1 MVPRELLKLLQETG
15 AMLEGHF
22 LLTSGRHSNVYIE
35 KFRIMEHPR
44 ALDDVCRAM
53 SETVQNQ
60 NVELVLGAAIG
71 GILIA
76 GGVGRYLAVKHI
88 FSERVDGKMELRRG
102 VSITKGQRIIIVE
115 DIITTGGSVFELIQ
129 LAKDYEAEIVH
140 VVNLVDRSSGEV
152 KFEVPTTALLTIP
165 SEKWEP
171 EDCPLCQ
178 QGVAITQR
186 GRTGKQMETVRKIY
200 YYLFLRD
207 F

>member
-1 MVPRELLKLLQETG
+1 MESNKLLTLLQETG
-15 AMLEGHF
+15 AMLDGHF

-35 KFRIMEHPR
+35 KFRILEHPH
-44 ALDDVCRAM
+44 ALDDVCRVMA
-53 SETVQNQ
+53 ETVENQ

-76 GGVGRYLAVKHI
+76 GGVGRHLGVKHI

-102 VSITKGQRIIIVE
+102 FSIIKGQRIIIVE

-129 LAKDYEAEIVH
+129 LAKDYEAEIIH
-140 VVNLVDRSSGEV
+140 VVNLVDRSSGGV
-152 KFEVPTTALLTIP
+152 NFKVPTTALLTIP
-165 SEKWEP
+165 SESWEP

-186 GRTGKQMETVRKIY
+186 GRTGKQMETV
-200 YYLFLRD
+200 
-207 F
+207 

>member
-1 MVPRELLKLLQETG
+1 MEPCELLKLLQETG

-35 KFRIMEHPR
+35 KFRILEHPR

-53 SETVQNQ
+53 SEIVQNQ
-60 NVELVLGAAIG
+60 NVELVFGAAIG

-76 GGVGRYLAVKHI
+76 GGVGRYLDVKHI

-102 VSITKGQRIIIVE
+102 FSITKGQRIIIVE

-140 VVNLVDRSSGEV
+140 VVNLVDRSSGDV
-152 KFEVPTTALLTIP
+152 NFKVPTTDLLTIP
-165 SEKWEP
+165 SESWEP

-186 GRTGKQMETVRKIY
+186 GRTGKQMETV
-200 YYLFLRD
+200 
-207 F
+207 